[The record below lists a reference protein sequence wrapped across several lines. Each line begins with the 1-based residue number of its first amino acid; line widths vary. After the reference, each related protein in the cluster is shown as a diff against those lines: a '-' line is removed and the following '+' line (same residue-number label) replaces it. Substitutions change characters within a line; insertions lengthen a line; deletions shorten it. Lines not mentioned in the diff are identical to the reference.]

1 MWKKVLFALLWLVI
15 WRVVALIINNPILF
29 AGPYETLLALF
40 RLIQQGSFWLSVGNS
55 LLRIFIGFLIG
66 VVAGILLMG
75 VAYRFPLFADFL
87 SPLVLVMKSVPVA
100 SFVIILLI
108 FAGNNNVALIIV
120 AVVVFPI
127 VYVNLLEAGKN
138 LDKRPLEM
146 AKLYRISFADKLRY
160 VYYPGL
166 KTALASALVLAVG
179 MAFKSG
185 VAAEVI
191 ATPLNTIGNGMYMS
205 KIQLLTDEVLAW
217 TVVIV
222 ILSKGIE
229 TMVRLIFK
237 VPSKREN
244 KNDLSESHQ

>member
-1 MWKKVLFALLWLVI
+1 MWKKVLFAFVWIAI
-15 WRVVALIINNPILF
+15 WQIVALIIHNPILF
-29 AGPYETLLALF
+29 AGPYETVLALV
-40 RLIQQGSFWLSVGNS
+40 RLAQQGNFWLSVGNS
-55 LLRIFIGFLIG
+55 LLRIFIGFMIG

-75 VAYRFPLFADFL
+75 IAYRFPLFEDFL

-127 VYVNLLEAGKN
+127 VYVNLLEASKN
-138 LDKRPLEM
+138 LDKKPLEM
-146 AKLYRISFADKLRY
+146 AKLYRISYLDKLRY
-160 VYYPGL
+160 IYYPGL
-166 KTALASALVLAVG
+166 KSALASALVLSIG

-191 ATPLNTIGNGMYMS
+191 ATPLNTIGNGMYLS

-229 TMVRLIFK
+229 SLARLILK
-237 VPSKREN
+237 VPNKRK
-244 KNDLSESHQ
+244 KNDSPEPHQ